1 MHVNILWTARA
12 PPFTPPHPH
21 HHKGM
26 NSINFAFGLVMAKKT
41 NKLTNKQ
48 NPTTHTHTH
57 THTKR
62 ERETKKKN
70 FSRNPTSLVSGAEEL
85 DGVKDGA
92 L

>member
-1 MHVNILWTARA
+1 
-12 PPFTPPHPH
+12 
-21 HHKGM
+21 
-26 NSINFAFGLVMAKKT
+26 MAKK
-41 NKLTNKQ
+41 NKQTNKQ
-48 NPTTHTHTH
+48 TKPNNNTHTH